1 MALPHSRSA
10 TGLNLKQDPAA
21 PAAGGPTTP
30 NATAGSRVTNASKR
44 LSAAFSSNPL
54 SAMEEEKKKK
64 EKEKNK
70 ELDKKLLGPGGKEML
85 RQMTPKEIDRK
96 FKQLLGQMGVKDTSA
111 MKEKYTTEQKITLI
125 EAVIQQHQEQSDTPE
140 SFVNQLRNFQAIQ
153 TETLEKLNEKLEDSE
168 WVSQFLGLDGTV
180 ALMEAV
186 LFCLFK
192 ARYTC
197 SRYYYYHENIFS

>member
-1 MALPHSRSA
+1 
-10 TGLNLKQDPAA
+10 
-21 PAAGGPTTP
+21 
-30 NATAGSRVTNASKR
+30 
-44 LSAAFSSNPL
+44 
-54 SAMEEEKKKK
+54 MEEEKKKK

-153 TETLEKLNEKLEDSE
+153 TDTLEKLNEKLEDSE
-168 WVSQFLGLDGTV
+168 WVSQFLALDGTV
-180 ALMEAV
+180 ADGGCAV
-186 LFCLFK
+186 LSLQG
-192 ARYTC
+192 
-197 SRYYYYHENIFS
+197 